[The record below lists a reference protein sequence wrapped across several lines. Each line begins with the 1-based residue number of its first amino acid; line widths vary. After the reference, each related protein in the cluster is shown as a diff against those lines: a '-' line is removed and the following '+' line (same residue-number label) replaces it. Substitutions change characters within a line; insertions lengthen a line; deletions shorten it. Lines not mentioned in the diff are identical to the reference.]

1 MNKGPTPQSGHPAD
15 HLSAAPPVLSEP
27 PVSPAPRLSQA
38 PPVSPIACV
47 LQTPSASR
55 APRVFPVRTS
65 LRRRRLW
72 TPSVV
77 VLLGLVAGCAP
88 ATGGPEAPVA
98 SRTVILTEGT
108 NMAVDLSPDGETLVV
123 ALQGGLWTLPIQ
135 GGEAVRLPAGVEVT
149 HPVWSPDGEQVAFQD
164 FADHYYRIWV
174 VGREGS
180 GLRVLTEGPADH
192 REPAWSPDGSRVA
205 FSSDRGGSGSY
216 DIWSVDVATGELVQ
230 WSSGLGEEYSP
241 TWSPDGRRVAW
252 VDGGSVRAVDGVGA
266 GEVLLTDPS
275 GSVGAPSWAPDG
287 RMAWQDRG
295 RRLIL
300 DGAPVPP
307 PAGGDPE
314 GEDHFPFPVRW
325 TADGGFIHTADGAI
339 RVRDAQGNHIR
350 DIPFRAALELDR
362 PVPVA
367 NLRRL
372 DAPGPRPA
380 RGIFAPVLSPDG
392 EQVAFTALN
401 DLWVM
406 PLGGEPVRLTEDR
419 HIEWIPSWAPDGGS
433 IWFNSDRHGNG
444 LPEMY
449 SIDLETRD
457 ITRRTDLP
465 GTRMVFP
472 VLSPDGSRVAYIDGA
487 DQSLRVIDL
496 ATGSSRLVAE
506 QAYASNVGKPSWSPD
521 GRYLVLADIQ
531 PFSRRFRE
539 GRNLIR
545 VVEVAS
551 GQGVFHEPGPLP
563 AQLSERFE
571 AGPSWSPDG
580 AWMAFTM
587 NSVLHVLPVAAD
599 GTPTGPARQLTD
611 HIADMPTWAPDS
623 RSVLYL
629 SNGRLRLVGV
639 EGGEANEIPVP
650 LTWSPAIGE
659 GERWIRA
666 GGVWDGVEPTL
677 REDVLIRLEGG
688 RIAELR
694 PFQPERDGPEA
705 AAAAGAEYLD
715 ASDLVAMPGLWDA
728 HIHPRVQDF
737 AAGWWT
743 IQLAY
748 GITTVLSNGT
758 STYHTL
764 LARESIDAGHWIGPR
779 LLAAPIYDGTRTFYG
794 HHRSVGSD
802 DVLELELAA
811 ARELEMDYLKAYV
824 RSPADVMRQVA
835 RAAAGMGVSS
845 GSHFLS
851 PGIQAGMGGTTH
863 LSATQRMGYSWAQS
877 AGGRSYQDVMALYTE
892 GDFHLSSHHVRT
904 NHILGDDPGIL
915 EDPRF
920 RVLMPRGYVFQVE
933 QQASRP
939 PTDEEREATRGDVA
953 TPAAILRGG
962 GLVTLGSDSPLSWPA
977 LGLHA
982 QLRAFA
988 TVLTPHE
995 ALQSATINA
1004 ARFARLDHELG
1015 TLEAGKIA
1023 DLILVR
1029 GNPLEDVANAA
1040 RVELV
1045 VKAGVSST
1053 PEELLQGWR

>member
-1 MNKGPTPQSGHPAD
+1 MIQG
-15 HLSAAPPVLSEP
+15 L
-27 PVSPAPRLSQA
+27 
-38 PPVSPIACV
+38 
-47 LQTPSASR
+47 
-55 APRVFPVRTS
+55 TS
-65 LRRRRLW
+65 LRGPLLDPRDPTAGDPGGSARASEAGGGRRSRDRPVPGRSAATVAALA
-72 TPSVV
+72 V
-77 VLLGLVAGCAP
+77 VAGLA
-88 ATGGPEAPVA
+88 GGCTPEGGSAA
-98 SRTVILTEGT
+98 LEGNSRTVVLTEGT
-108 NMAVDLSPDGETLVV
+108 NMAVDVSPDGETLVL
-123 ALQGGLWTLPIQ
+123 ALQGGLWLLPVS
-135 GGEAVRLPAGVEVT
+135 GGEATPLGAGVEVT
-149 HPVWSPDGEQVAFQD
+149 HPVWSPDGRQIAFQD

-174 VGREGS
+174 VGRDGS

-192 REPAWSPDGSRVA
+192 REPAWSPDGSQVA

-216 DIWSVDVATGELVQ
+216 DVWSVDVATGEFTR
-230 WSSGLGEEYSP
+230 WSSGPGEEHSP
-241 TWSPDGRRVAW
+241 TWSPDGARLAW
-252 VDGGSVRAVDGVGA
+252 VDGGSVWAGDGA
-266 GEVLLTDPS
+266 GEPEMLLTDPS
-275 GSVGAPSWAPDG
+275 GSVGAPSWGPDG
-287 RMAWQDRG
+287 RMVWQDRG

-300 DGAPVPP
+300 DGTVVPA

-325 TADGGFIHTADGAI
+325 TADGGFVHTADGAI
-339 RVRDAQGNHIR
+339 RVRDAQGNHLR
-350 DIPFRAALELDR
+350 DIPFQAALELER

-367 NLRRL
+367 NTRRL
-372 DAPGPRPA
+372 DAPDPRPV

-392 EQVAFTALN
+392 TQVAFTALN
-401 DLWVM
+401 DLWVL
-406 PLGGEPVRLTEDR
+406 PLGGEPVRLTDDQF
-419 HIEWIPSWAPDGGS
+419 IEWVPSWSPDGGS
-433 IWFNSDRHGNG
+433 LWFNSDRHGNG

-449 SIDLETRD
+449 SIDLESRK

-465 GTRMVFP
+465 GVRMVFP

-496 ATGSSRLVAE
+496 ASGASSLVAE

-521 GRYLVLADIQ
+521 GRYLALADIQ

-545 VVEVAS
+545 VVEVAT
-551 GQGVFHEPGPLP
+551 GEAVFHEPGPLP

-571 AGPSWSPDG
+571 AGPAWSPDG

-587 NSVLHVLPVAAD
+587 NSVLHVIPVAPD

-611 HIADMPTWAPDS
+611 HIADMPSWAPDS

-629 SNGRLRLVGV
+629 SNGRLRSVGV
-639 EGGEANEIPVP
+639 EGTGGEEIPVP
-650 LTWSPAIGE
+650 LTWTTALGE

-666 GGVWDGVEPTL
+666 GGLWNGVEPTL
-677 REDVLIRLEGG
+677 REDVLIRIQGG
-688 RIAELR
+688 RITAVEA
-694 PFQPERDGPEA
+694 FQAERDGPEA
-705 AAAAGAEYLD
+705 AAAAGAVYQD

-743 IQLAY
+743 VQLAY

-764 LARESIDAGHWIGPR
+764 LARESIDAGRWTGPR

-802 DVLELELAA
+802 EVLEMELAA

-824 RSPADVMRQVA
+824 RSPAGVMRRVG
-835 RAAAGMGVSS
+835 RAAAEMGVSS

-851 PGIQAGMGGTTH
+851 PGIQAGLGGTTH

-877 AGGRSYQDVMALYTE
+877 AGGRSYQDVTALYTG

-915 EDPRF
+915 DDPRF
-920 RVLMPRGYVFQVE
+920 RVFMPRGYVFQVE

-939 PTDEEREATRGDVA
+939 PTEEERQSTRDDVA

-1015 TLEAGKIA
+1015 TLEPGKIA

-1029 GNPLEDVANAA
+1029 GNPLEDVSNAA
-1040 RVELV
+1040 RVEFV
-1045 VKAGVSST
+1045 MKAGVGWT
-1053 PEELLQGWR
+1053 QEELRQGWRPGAPTSP